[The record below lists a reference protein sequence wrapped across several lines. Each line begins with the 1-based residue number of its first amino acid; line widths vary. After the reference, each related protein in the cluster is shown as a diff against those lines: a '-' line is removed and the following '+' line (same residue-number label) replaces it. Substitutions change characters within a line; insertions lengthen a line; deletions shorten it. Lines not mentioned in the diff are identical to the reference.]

1 MCRNVAALLAA
12 LGCAATALAAQDDA
26 GSRFRVTPTIG
37 VMKFD
42 KTSALSDLDGSKLWA
57 SAGLTASYLVGG
69 GFRAGLY
76 FEFQQPQT
84 SAEYYPYALFRT
96 SGAYQLFG
104 ATQVVSALSFG
115 LDASY
120 TIGAGKL
127 GPYIRGGIGRHAVYA
142 DVQVENATNHVGGT
156 QFLAGA
162 GINYAVSQMIGLRIE
177 LVDFMW
183 SDWDRDALNPVAPAY
198 RNTTFPEDNPTGITE
213 SKPGL
218 IHNLRL
224 ALGFSFTPSG
234 GGSR

>member
-1 MCRNVAALLAA
+1 MNQTVAALLAA
-12 LGCAATALAAQDDA
+12 LGCGATALAAQDA
-26 GSRFRVTPTIG
+26 GNRFRVTPTIG

-42 KTSALSDLDGSKLWA
+42 KTSALSDLDGTKLWT

-69 GFRAGLY
+69 GFRAGVYL
-76 FEFQQPQT
+76 EFQQPQT
-84 SAEYYPYALFRT
+84 SSDFYPYALFRT
-96 SGAYQLFG
+96 GSTYQLFG
-104 ATQVVSALSFG
+104 ATQTVSALSFG

-127 GPYIRGGIGRHAVYA
+127 GPYIRGGIGRHAVYG
-142 DVQVENATNHVGGT
+142 DVQVENATDHIGGT

-162 GINYAVSQMIGLRIE
+162 GINYAVSEMIGLRVE

-183 SDWDRDALNPVAPAY
+183 SDWDRDALNPVSPAY
-198 RNTTFPEDNPTGITE
+198 QNTTFPEDNPAGISE

>member
-1 MCRNVAALLAA
+1 MNRNVAALLAA
-12 LGCAATALAAQDDA
+12 LGCGATALAAQDA

-37 VMKFD
+37 VIKFD

-57 SAGLTASYLVGG
+57 SAGLSASYLVGG
-69 GFRAGLY
+69 GFRAGVYL
-76 FEFQQPQT
+76 EFQQPQT
-84 SAEYYPYALFRT
+84 SADYYPYALFRT

-127 GPYIRGGIGRHAVYA
+127 GPYIRGGIGRHAVYG
-142 DVQVENATNHVGGT
+142 DVQVENKTDHVSGT

-162 GINYAVSQMIGLRIE
+162 GINYAVSQMIGLRLE
-177 LVDFMW
+177 VVDFMW
-183 SDWDRDALNPVAPAY
+183 SDWDRDALNPVTPAY
-198 RNTTFPEDNPTGITE
+198 QNTTFPEDNPAGINE

>member
-1 MCRNVAALLAA
+1 MNRTVAALLAA
-12 LGCAATALAAQDDA
+12 LGCGATALAAQDA
-26 GSRFRVTPTIG
+26 GSRFRITPTIG
-37 VMKFD
+37 VVKFD

-69 GFRAGLY
+69 GFRAGVYL
-76 FEFQQPQT
+76 EFQQPQT
-84 SAEYYPYALFRT
+84 SSDYYPYALFRT
-96 SGAYQLFG
+96 GSTYELYG
-104 ATQVVSALSFG
+104 ATQVVSALSYG

-127 GPYIRGGIGRHAVYA
+127 GPYIRGGIGRHAVYG
-142 DVQVENATNHVGGT
+142 DVQVENSTDHIGGT

-162 GINYAVSQMIGLRIE
+162 GINYAVSELIGLRVE

-183 SDWDRDALNPVAPAY
+183 SDWDRDALNPVSPAY
-198 RNTTFPEDNPTGITE
+198 QNTTFPEDNPVGINE

>member
-1 MCRNVAALLAA
+1 MNRNVAALLAA
-12 LGCAATALAAQDDA
+12 LGCGATALAAQDA

-57 SAGLTASYLVGG
+57 SAGLSASYLVGG
-69 GFRAGLY
+69 GLRAGVYL
-76 FEFQQPQT
+76 EFQQPQT
-84 SAEYYPYALFRT
+84 SPDYYPYALFRT

-127 GPYIRGGIGRHAVYA
+127 GPYIRGGIGRHAVYG
-142 DVQVENATNHVGGT
+142 DVQVQNATDHVAGT

-162 GINYAVSQMIGLRIE
+162 GINYAVSQMIGLRVE
-177 LVDFMW
+177 VLDFMW
-183 SDWDRDALNPVAPAY
+183 SDWDRDALNPVTPAY
-198 RNTTFPEDNPTGITE
+198 QNTTFPEDNPAGINE

-234 GGSR
+234 GGR